1 MTRMER
7 RRIQMAE
14 RKQEK
19 KARLKAQAGLRRK
32 QAIEGLSGTRRITA
46 DNAKSEYK
54 TYSEEIDARQ
64 ETAKDYL
71 KVLQRGLPGLLIRL
85 SRVDDYRNP
94 KKIKHKVAVILLLAI
109 FWFVFQKSS
118 RREANEELTN
128 PVFLENMRLFFPDL
142 ESLPHHDTVNRFLCM
157 IDINQLQGILVGLIK
172 DFIRSKKFQNYL
184 IDKCVPMAID
194 GTQKHTYDF
203 LWSEECLERTRNEKT
218 QYYCYTLEASLVFQ
232 NGIIVPV
239 ITEFLDFMQG
249 DELRNKQDC
258 EVKAFK
264 RLAEKIKTYFPRL
277 KVIVLIDG
285 IYANGPVIEICRRYG
300 WQFMIV
306 LKDDSLPSVWEEFN
320 ALKNFDDNRNNRHT
334 HKWGNRRQRF
344 IWVND
349 ICYMYEQMRKEET
362 VHVVVCEEEW
372 EEVGE
377 NAQIITQHKKF
388 AWISS
393 EPLNRWNLHQRCNL
407 GGRSRWV
414 IENGGFLVEKRHGY
428 QYEHAFSFNWNAMK
442 GFHVLMRIGH
452 LINVLAQYSNLLR
465 SLCIKK
471 GLRAFIKFMDETFR
485 SVRLN
490 LEWIRKALEENYQVR
505 YF

>member
-1 MTRMER
+1 MTRMQR

-14 RKQEK
+14 RKEQK
-19 KARLKAQAGLRRK
+19 KAHLKAQAELRRK
-32 QAIEGLSGTRRITA
+32 QAIEGLRGTRHITA
-46 DNAKSEYK
+46 DNAKCEYQ
-54 TYSEEIDARQ
+54 THSEEIEARQ
-64 ETAKDYL
+64 EMVKDYCR
-71 KVLQRGLPGLLIRL
+71 VLQKSLPGLLIRL
-85 SRVDDYRNP
+85 SKVKDYRNP
-94 KKIKHKVAVILLLAI
+94 KKTKHKVAVILLLGI

-118 RREANEELTN
+118 RRQANEELTN
-128 PVFLENMRLFFPDL
+128 PTFLENMRLFFPEL

-157 IDINQLQGILVGLIK
+157 IDINQLEDVLASIIK

-184 IDKCVPMAID
+184 IDKCVPIAID

-218 QYYCYTLEASLVFQ
+218 RYYCYTLEASLVFQ
-232 NGIIVPV
+232 NGIILPLF
-239 ITEFLDFMQG
+239 TEFLDFMQG

-258 EVKAFK
+258 EVNAFK
-264 RLAEKIKTYFPRL
+264 RLAEKIKAYFPRL
-277 KVIVLIDG
+277 KIILLIDG
-285 IYANGPVIEICRRYG
+285 IYANGPVMEICRKYK

-306 LKDDSLPSVWEEFN
+306 LKDDSLPCVWEEFN
-320 ALKNFDDNRNNRHT
+320 ALKNFDDNRNNRHSR
-334 HKWGNRRQRF
+334 KWGNRRQRF

-349 ICYMYEQMRKEET
+349 ICHVYDQMRKEEI
-362 VHVVVCEEEW
+362 VHIVVCEEEW
-372 EEVGE
+372 EEVSE

-393 EPLNRWNLHQRCNL
+393 EPLNRLNLHQRCNL

-428 QYEHAFSFNWNAMK
+428 QYEHAFSFNWNAMR
-442 GFHVLMRIGH
+442 GFHILMRIGH
-452 LINVLAQYSNLLR
+452 LINVLAQYSTLLR

-471 GLRAFIKFMDETFR
+471 GFNAFIKFMDETFR
-485 SVRLN
+485 LFRLN
-490 LEWIRKALEENYQVR
+490 LEWIRNCLAENYQVR

>member
-1 MTRMER
+1 MTRMQR

-19 KARLKAQAGLRRK
+19 KARLKAMSELRTK
-32 QAIEGLSGTRRITA
+32 QAIEGLRGIMHTTA
-46 DNAKSEYK
+46 DNAKSEYM
-54 TYSEEIDARQ
+54 THSEEVDARQ
-64 ETAKDYL
+64 EMARDYL
-71 KVLQRGLPGLLIRL
+71 KVLQSGLPGLLTRL
-85 SRVDDYRNP
+85 SKVKDYRNP
-94 KKIKHKVAVILLLAI
+94 KKTKHKVAVILLFGI

-118 RREANEELTN
+118 RRQANEELTN
-128 PVFLENMRLFFPDL
+128 PIFLENMRFFFPDL

-157 IDINQLQGILVGLIK
+157 VDINQLEEVLVGLIK

-184 IDKCVPMAID
+184 IDKCVPIAID
-194 GTQKHTYDF
+194 GTQKLTYDF

-232 NGIIVPV
+232 NGIIVPL

-258 EVKAFK
+258 ETNAFK
-264 RLAEKIKTYFPRL
+264 RLAEKIKAYFPKL
-277 KVIVLIDG
+277 KIILLIDG
-285 IYANGPVIEICRRYG
+285 IYANGPIIEICRKHR

-306 LKDDSLPSVWEEFN
+306 LKDDSLPSVWEEFD
-320 ALKNFDDNRNNRHT
+320 ALKNFGDNRNNRHSR
-334 HKWGNRRQRF
+334 KWGSRRQRF

-349 ICYMYEQMRKEET
+349 ICYMYDQMRKEEI

-372 EEVGE
+372 EEVDE

-393 EPLNRWNLHQRCNL
+393 EPLNRWNLHQLCNL

-414 IENGGFLVEKRHGY
+414 IENGGFLVEKRQGY
-428 QYEHAFSFNWNAMK
+428 QYEHAFSFNWNAMR
-442 GFHVLMRIGH
+442 GFHILMRIGH
-452 LINVLAQYSNLLR
+452 LVNVLIQYSHLLR
-465 SLCIKK
+465 PQCIKK

-485 SVRLN
+485 LFRLN
-490 LEWIRKALEENYQVR
+490 LDWIRNSLEENYQLR